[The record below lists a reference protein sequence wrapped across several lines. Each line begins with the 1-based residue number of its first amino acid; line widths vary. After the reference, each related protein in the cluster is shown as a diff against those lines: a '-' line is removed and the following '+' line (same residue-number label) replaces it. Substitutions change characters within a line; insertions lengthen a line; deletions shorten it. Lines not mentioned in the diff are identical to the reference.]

1 MLRKVSDLHIGG
13 GKDACTFCTLYLCR
27 LIVVFGVLITYLG
40 GGVVCVHFVLAQIDC
55 CIWGMGASKIAHF
68 LSLN

>member
-1 MLRKVSDLHIGG
+1 MCARYCSTLDFAWGGIPACINMLRKVSDLHIGG
-13 GKDACTFCTLYLCR
+13 GEGCMYILY
-27 LIVVFGVLITYLG
+27 IV
-40 GGVVCVHFVLAQIDC
+40 FVQIDC

>member
-1 MLRKVSDLHIGG
+1 MYI
-13 GKDACTFCTLYLCR
+13 LY
-27 LIVVFGVLITYLG
+27 IVFVQIDCCIWGLDYVFG
-40 GGVVCVHFVLAQIDC
+40 GGVVCVYFVLAQIDC